1 MITVRCLSSEAPAAK
16 AEVAR
21 IMKAFEEARDS
32 CRSGTFEPTIGDDGV
47 LWLNLGEKGYY
58 SLQESHGQQLL
69 LFSPITGARSYCL
82 SLRTAL
88 TIAHVSTAVRLRR
101 RTVVL

>member
-1 MITVRCLSSEAPAAK
+1 
-16 AEVAR
+16 
-21 IMKAFEEARDS
+21 MKAFEEARDS